1 MSHLLFNISLNN
13 LPSMFKNIA
22 SDPLILPNKTKLNC
36 LLYADD
42 LVILSRSKIGLQ
54 NCLDQLN
61 NRCKQWLMQINLKK
75 RKIIVLQKSNKK
87 QLIEPTQI
95 QHRRHNTTIYP
106 RIYLSRIKTYTYRE
120 IYFSHEGRKGITC
133 YVCCKKKSEFP

>member
-1 MSHLLFNISLNN
+1 MFNNIS
-13 LPSMFKNIA
+13 

-61 NRCKQWLMQINLKK
+61 NWCKQWLMQINLNKT
-75 RKIIVLQKSNKK
+75 KIMVLQKSNQQ
-87 QLIEPTQI
+87 QLIPKFNIGDKTLQFTQ
-95 QHRRHNTTIYP
+95 
-106 RIYLSRIKTYTYRE
+106 KYTYLRLKLTPTGK
-120 IYFSHEGRKGITC
+120 I
-133 YVCCKKKSEFP
+133 